1 MKEKEHGLFTYYV
14 LKGLGGDAD
23 DNQDKKLTIGE
34 LGKYVQAKVKEQA
47 AIEGREQIP
56 ELQGDTEKVLVQC
69 KGGLLMKL
77 DANKKILIVVA
88 LVLYLLYKMMGG

>member
-1 MKEKEHGLFTYYV
+1 MMAGRKLINGVE
-14 LKGLGGDAD
+14 D

-69 KGGLLMKL
+69 
-77 DANKKILIVVA
+77 
-88 LVLYLLYKMMGG
+88 

>member
-1 MKEKEHGLFTYYV
+1 MKKLLETQLNEFYRQHWLTSIFLNGLFTYYV

-34 LGKYVQAKVKEQA
+34 LGKYVQVKVKEQA

-56 ELQGDTEKVLVQC
+56 ELQGDTEKVLVQW
-69 KGGLLMKL
+69 
-77 DANKKILIVVA
+77 
-88 LVLYLLYKMMGG
+88 

>member
-1 MKEKEHGLFTYYV
+1 MM
-14 LKGLGGDAD
+14 GGRKPTGGVED

-56 ELQGDTEKVLVQC
+56 ELQGDTEKVLVQW
-69 KGGLLMKL
+69 
-77 DANKKILIVVA
+77 
-88 LVLYLLYKMMGG
+88 

>member
-1 MKEKEHGLFTYYV
+1 VNRFPSYRET
-14 LKGLGGDAD
+14 LKKCWCNG
-23 DNQDKKLTIGE
+23 
-34 LGKYVQAKVKEQA
+34 
-47 AIEGREQIP
+47 
-56 ELQGDTEKVLVQC
+56 

>member
-1 MKEKEHGLFTYYV
+1 MM
-14 LKGLGGDAD
+14 GGRKPTGGVED

-69 KGGLLMKL
+69 
-77 DANKKILIVVA
+77 
-88 LVLYLLYKMMGG
+88 

>member
-1 MKEKEHGLFTYYV
+1 MKEKERGLFTYYL
-14 LKGLGGDAD
+14 LKGLGGDTD

-69 KGGLLMKL
+69 
-77 DANKKILIVVA
+77 
-88 LVLYLLYKMMGG
+88 

>member
-1 MKEKEHGLFTYYV
+1 VE
-14 LKGLGGDAD
+14 D

-69 KGGLLMKL
+69 
-77 DANKKILIVVA
+77 
-88 LVLYLLYKMMGG
+88 

>member
-1 MKEKEHGLFTYYV
+1 ME
-14 LKGLGGDAD
+14 D
-23 DNQDKKLTIGE
+23 DNQDEKLTIGE
-34 LGKYVQAKVKEQA
+34 LGKYVQVKVKEQA
-47 AIEGREQIP
+47 AIKDVSRFPSCRVTLKRCWCNG
-56 ELQGDTEKVLVQC
+56 